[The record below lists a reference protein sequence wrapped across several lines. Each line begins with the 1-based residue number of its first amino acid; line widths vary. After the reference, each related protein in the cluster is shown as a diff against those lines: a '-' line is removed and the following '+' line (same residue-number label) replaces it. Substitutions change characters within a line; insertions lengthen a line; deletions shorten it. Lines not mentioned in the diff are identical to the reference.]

1 MEFGNPWMLLGLLLA
16 GIPLLLHLFGRR
28 RAPVVHF
35 SALAFIMASNPKEA
49 RALQVSEWLLV
60 ALRALAVALVALALA
75 RPMLPLPADAD
86 ATSIGNASG
95 PVALV
100 LVLDDSMSMGASDGR
115 EPLLERARQQAI
127 RVVERLPVG
136 SQVGLV
142 ASGAPAR
149 ALTRQLTD
157 DRGTVLDAL
166 RRLQHAPRRDDAG
179 RAVALAEG
187 LLAGTELNDRRIL
200 LYSDLQ
206 ASGWQGVTLG
216 PSTAKTPE
224 RAPIALQVE
233 RQVAAAHDNTAIV
246 DAVVL
251 PVEGKGGSQVRV
263 EVEVKRYAKAPQED
277 YMTVRAGEREVKS
290 QLQLDPTGSA
300 RRSFLLPTSA
310 PVAEIRLTDDALQT
324 DNRRLVRMDTSS
336 ALRVA
341 LINGAPRPL
350 PRDDEVFF
358 AARALE
364 LSAAWPGELAVDVL
378 PADRLSAAQ
387 LADFDVLVLA
397 NLADPGE
404 VARAA
409 LREAL
414 QAGKGLLI
422 TPGDNLPPDN
432 PPAWLEGLL
441 PARVAGVRESAAA
454 RRDTNADSAGLR
466 LALDA
471 DAGQSPLPAVQR
483 LRSALQAAIGPT
495 LGDASIWRYALVEP
509 TTEAADRTVLR
520 YSDGAPAVLL
530 GQSGR
535 GLVALLTTTLDRD
548 WTDLPL
554 QPGFLPLLH
563 TLVTQ
568 LAGERGLE
576 RRAALEV
583 GDPLLLG
590 RDERADQL
598 EIRAEADSP
607 AATRRVVQASEQRG
621 RGWQVAG
628 LDQPGRYAVVEL
640 RAGEPLTSRTIIVAP
655 PKAESDLTPLQSG
668 PLWQAARGSE
678 RATSGGGG
686 ALARAP
692 AWTPALLLLL
702 VLLVLEGAVLVRG
715 SRAGSIDV
723 PGRLSA
729 GVPRAAVRRG

>member
-75 RPMLPLPADAD
+75 RPMLPLPVDAD

-115 EPLLERARQQAI
+115 ETLLERARQQAM

-187 LLAGTELNDRRIL
+187 LLAGTELNDRRVL

-206 ASGWQGVTLG
+206 SSGWQGVALTSAPG
-216 PSTAKTPE
+216 KAADRP
-224 RAPIALQVE
+224 PIALQVE

-263 EVEVKRYAKAPQED
+263 EVEVKRYAKTPQED
-277 YMTVRAGEREVKS
+277 YVTVRSGEREVKS
-290 QLQLDPTGSA
+290 QLKLEPDGTA

-310 PVAEIRLTDDALQT
+310 PVAEVRLASDALQT
-324 DNRRLVRMDTSS
+324 DNRRLIRMDTSS

-341 LINGAPRPL
+341 LVNGAPRPL

-404 VARAA
+404 AARGA
-409 LREAL
+409 LRDAV
-414 QAGKGLLI
+414 QSGKGLLI
-422 TPGDNLPPDN
+422 TPGDNLPVDN
-432 PPAWLEGLL
+432 PPAWLEDLL

-454 RRDTNADSAGLR
+454 RREGSAEGGGVR

-471 DAGQSPLPAVQR
+471 DAGPSPLPAVQR
-483 LRSALQAAIGPT
+483 LRTALQAAIGPT
-495 LGDASIWRYALVEP
+495 LADASVLRYALVEP

-520 YSDGAPAVLL
+520 YADGAPALLL

-563 TLVTQ
+563 TLVIQ

-583 GDPLLLG
+583 GDVLVLG

-598 EIRAEADSP
+598 EIRSDADS
-607 AATRRVVQASEQRG
+607 AVAQRRVVQASEQRG

-628 LDQPGRYAVVEL
+628 LDQPGRYTVVEL
-640 RAGEPLTSRTIIVAP
+640 RAGEPLTSRTVIVAP
-655 PKAESDLTPLQSG
+655 PKAESDLTPLHSG
-668 PLWQAARGSE
+668 PLWDAARGRE
-678 RATSGGGG
+678 RVTSGGGV
-686 ALARAP
+686 LARAP

-702 VLLVLEGAVLVRG
+702 LLLVLEGAVLVRG

-729 GVPRAAVRRG
+729 GMARAAVRRG